1 MKKVF
6 NSIQGKIG
14 EFKAQKYLE
23 KKGYKIVEV
32 NFKNQLGEIDIIAT
46 KKKRIFFVEVK
57 ARETLQ
63 YGRPSEAV
71 DFRKQQKLRN
81 VAMSYLKMK
90 GLQEKEC
97 QFDVIEI
104 LGDEINHIENAF

>member
-1 MKKVF
+1 MRKIF
-6 NSIQGKIG
+6 NNIKGRIG
-14 EFKAQKYLE
+14 ELKAQKYLE

-32 NFKNQLGEIDIIAT
+32 NFKNQLGEIDIIASR
-46 KKKRIFFVEVK
+46 KKKLFFVEVK
-57 ARETLQ
+57 SRETLQ

-71 DFRKQQKLRN
+71 DFRKRQKIRN

-104 LGDEINHIENAF
+104 LGDDINHIENAF